1 MLLKFGFDA
10 LIGILPVLAFLA
22 ALLYLD
28 SYKLLTLRAVLAV
41 VLCGVLAAGLSFV
54 TNAAI
59 LSALHL
65 DLRTYSRYVAPL
77 VEESWKGLIVVV
89 LIRTHRIGFLVD
101 AAILGF
107 AAGTGFGVV
116 ENFYYLGLI
125 PDAGIGTWIVRGFG
139 TAIMHGGATALF
151 AVIGLTL
158 LEEAKR
164 NSVLPLVPG
173 FALAAA
179 LHSSF
184 NHLSSS
190 PRLATLAMIIVLP
203 PLSYL
208 IFERSEKTT
217 GDWLVE
223 GFDADA
229 EMLAL
234 FDSGELSESPVGKY
248 LDTLK
253 DKFKGPIVADLLC
266 YLRLHTE
273 LAMRAKGILMMRQN
287 GFDLPIDDET
297 RDKFAEIRYLERSI
311 GKTGLLDIQPMLRMS
326 RKDLRQMYMLGK

>member
-1 MLLKFGFDA
+1 M
-10 LIGILPVLAFLA
+10 VLG
-22 ALLYLD
+22 
-28 SYKLLTLRAVLAV
+28 V
-41 VLCGVLAAGLSFV
+41 VLCGALAAGASYV
-54 TNAAI
+54 TNDA
-59 LSALHL
+59 LLGLLHL
-65 DLRTYSRYVAPL
+65 DLRPFSRYVAPV
-77 VEESWKGLIVVV
+77 VEEAWKGLIIVV

-107 AAGTGFGVV
+107 AAGTGFALV
-116 ENFYYLGLI
+116 ENFHFLGII
-125 PDAGIGTWIVRGFG
+125 PDAGIGTWVVRGFG

-151 AVIGLTL
+151 AVMGLTL

-164 NSVLPLVPG
+164 NSLLPLLPG

-184 NHLSSS
+184 NHLSDS

-208 IFERSEKTT
+208 IFQRSEKTT
-217 GDWLVE
+217 SDWLVE

-229 EMLAL
+229 EMLML
-234 FDSGELSESPVGKY
+234 ISSGHLSESPVGKY
-248 LDTLK
+248 LETLK
-253 DKFKGPIVADLLC
+253 GKFKGPIVADLLC

-273 LAMRAKGILMMRQN
+273 LAMRAKGLLMMRQN
-287 GFDLPIDDET
+287 GFDVSIDEKT
-297 RDKFAEIRYLERSI
+297 REKFAEIRYLEGAI
-311 GKTGLLDIQPMLRMS
+311 GKTALLAIQPMLRVS